1 MTALEKVQIVPLTQ
15 LGDGTIIVTGT
26 GIALEIVVA
35 RHNAGD
41 TPLEI
46 QEGFPTLELA
56 DIYSII
62 AYYLSHRAEVD
73 AYVNRQ
79 KRRTQAAR
87 ARFESDTVIAAHLAE
102 VRERMRR
109 SRPAPGSDEA
119 ASEQ

>member
-15 LGDGTIIVTGT
+15 LDDGTLIVTGA
-26 GIALEIVVA
+26 GIALEIIVA

-46 QEGFPTLELA
+46 QEGFPALELA
-56 DIYSII
+56 DIYAVI

-87 ARFESDTVIAAHLAE
+87 ARFEADSAVAAHLAE
-102 VRERMRR
+102 VRERIRHFR
-109 SRPAPGSDEA
+109 LAQDSDEA
-119 ASEQ
+119 AGDR